1 MSKLRCLW
9 SALNLAWKDKS
20 FRIWLIICTVG
31 IGIGLIV
38 GIGMTK
44 LVLLV
49 AIACLGL
56 GLEVTNTAIEEL
68 MDLIHPAYSPKVK
81 VVKDAFGA
89 VPVFVYIAYII
100 SWMILVIP
108 ELV

>member
-1 MSKLRCLW
+1 MQKLKCLG
-9 SALNLAWKDKS
+9 SALKLAWGDKS
-20 FRIWLIICTVG
+20 FRLWLIICTLG
-31 IGIGLIV
+31 IVIGLVV

-56 GLEVTNTAIEEL
+56 GLEVANTAMESL
-68 MDLIHPAYSPKVK
+68 MDVIHPSYSQKVK
-81 VVKDAFGA
+81 VIKDAFGA
-89 VPVFVYIAYII
+89 VPVFIYTAYII

-108 ELV
+108 VLI